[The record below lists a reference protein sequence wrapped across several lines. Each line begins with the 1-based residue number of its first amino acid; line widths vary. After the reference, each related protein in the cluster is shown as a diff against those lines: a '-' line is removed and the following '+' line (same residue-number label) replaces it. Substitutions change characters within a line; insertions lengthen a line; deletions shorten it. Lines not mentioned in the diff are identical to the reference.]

1 MKAAMYRHILD
12 DNLLQSA
19 LDHELGQR
27 FSFPQDNNLKHT
39 AKIANEGLWDQSVN
53 VLDRLCQA

>member
-1 MKAAMYRHILD
+1 MYRHILD